1 MALPSE
7 NHVTQLAHDAW
18 QCSCHGHAK
27 QWTVRPRAAVQVAP
41 RPSPKFGTNTQCNSG
56 GVLPQNLPQD
66 AEQGTYTLPRSS
78 DHVPGHR
85 CSRTCLWVCFETL
98 HALYMP
104 SQSSLA
110 QHHVAAPQAMV
121 IFPVEVCPGKE
132 HVFTSLRSK
141 TAPWAQPASLRLGA
155 SPLWTPPS
163 SRLSSSAW
171 LRLAPHHAAPRQAT
185 RALQH
190 SVQQA
195 AFVSQHSAL
204 QHCSRPPI
212 GRRRLRRCQRATVLT
227 SSAVVQ
233 PLTVVHHSRHAD
245 HCRAS

>member
-1 MALPSE
+1 M
-7 NHVTQLAHDAW
+7 
-18 QCSCHGHAK
+18 HGN
-27 QWTVRPRAAVQVAP
+27 AVAT
-41 RPSPKFGTNTQCNSG
+41 GTPNSG
-56 GVLPQNLPQD
+56 RCAREPRCRWPQD
-66 AEQGTYTLPRSS
+66 RARSS
-78 DHVPGHR
+78 ARTLNATVVASCR
-85 CSRTCLWVCFETL
+85 RTCHRMPSRAHTPCQEVVIMCQDTVAVARVFVFVFETL

-121 IFPVEVCPGKE
+121 IFPVDACPGKE